1 MMNTLAGYATALVMA
16 IFTMASVLVFTGCDT
31 GNEDDLNY
39 SVGCN
44 DCDDPNP
51 NPDPEVTVKEVD
63 HYGCELLSFEWSYKN
78 AAETRAEYSVELADG
93 GTFCNSAFRYLA
105 DIVYTDGT
113 TQKANEEYNNRSS
126 FVGFGYKNTLYVAAG
141 EAATFEN
148 APEITSQN
156 TSNGVVTFLG
166 WEKKTIAVLANTV
179 NDVKSLSIGGKTMT
193 DLCLPE
199 VEFAYTNSTL
209 ERTGEDANYNS
220 YNLTIYG
227 DATVDYD
234 GKAETKNFYFTLP
247 IKEAKGG
254 SVTPP
259 VEDDKEIVDYEITNE
274 KVDDNGNYSG
284 DIEVIYS
291 DGSSEIEGTIT
302 FSYIYSFEAEGNKT
316 VSVSELSYTKKS
328 ASYGKNIRTGENR
341 NFEQLGCTI
350 NLIGMKNTV
359 SMVTNRGS
367 RMFSGYWEYPIITMP
382 NGKEIE
388 LLHNVAEMTEG
399 SISDN
404 GISGNQLVIN
414 MTASGKYGS
423 NSKNLT
429 SSITLVKVNDGGN
442 EGGDEDFQTGAYA
455 KDQRI
460 EGSVIKWT
468 LVRTFNKK
476 ADTETSMSIAHGYA
490 MSLDSRKS
498 TENRVYNAG
507 TPALNE
513 TSKMSSSEGNYSFD
527 FCKYTSTWSYSDF
540 SHTANAEGR
549 RNIVYHDGNFDVEV
563 WDAALSIERNG
574 VTLGTSNISSSSDKE
589 TYIDNINYILFAGNA
604 SVSNGSQEVEYSKS
618 IEQKPEEDVVTYNVQ
633 KVKVENGKLYY
644 NEIEM
649 HSINTELNKTVEKS
663 INLVFSLTAIATND
677 WTAKAGSTGI
687 ALTSYAQNYTTA
699 KDYIFG
705 SNRGNNTAK
714 ANLQTEYTVTYM
726 GNTYT
731 LSVSGTVNASV
742 NLTSSTSTAN
752 TYTFTAKLYADGVE
766 IAKDS
771 DTAIETI
778 EEEEKPEEDV
788 VTYNVQ
794 KVKVENGKLY
804 YNEIEMH
811 SINTELNKTVEK
823 SINLVFSLTAIATN
837 DWTAKAGSTGIALT
851 SYAQN
856 YTTAKD
862 YIFGSNRGNN
872 TAKANLQTEYTV
884 TYMGNTYT
892 LSVSGTVNASVNLT
906 SSTSTANTYTFTA
919 KLYADGVEIAKDS
932 DTAIETIEEEEKP
945 EEDVVT
951 YNVEKVGVRG
961 NKLYYNEIESHS
973 VNTELNK
980 SVEKSVNL
988 VYSFG
993 VTACNDWTVME
1004 GEATGLTLNASSFNY
1019 TSAKNYV
1026 FGSNRGDNIAT
1037 ANLQTSYSVS
1047 YMGNTYTL
1055 TIAGTVTGMV
1065 NMAASTATSNT
1076 YTFTGKLYADGVEI
1090 ASDSDTAVETIE
1102 KEEEPD
1108 EPENPEKDY
1117 IEATSFDCT
1126 VSVTDSG
1133 LSGIVII
1140 AHYADGTHVA
1150 SNGATSTTWGN
1161 TLVNGQIG
1169 TLETVNHTYSWNKG
1183 YAAVPMQAFVYNGYD
1198 SPYIGCTPKDN
1209 GDGTYTVTSN
1219 RGGVSYTFP
1228 KRAK

>member
-1 MMNTLAGYATALVMA
+1 M
-16 IFTMASVLVFTGCDT
+16 
-31 GNEDDLNY
+31 
-39 SVGCN
+39 
-44 DCDDPNP
+44 
-51 NPDPEVTVKEVD
+51 
-63 HYGCELLSFEWSYKN
+63 
-78 AAETRAEYSVELADG
+78 
-93 GTFCNSAFRYLA
+93 
-105 DIVYTDGT
+105 
-113 TQKANEEYNNRSS
+113 
-126 FVGFGYKNTLYVAAG
+126 
-141 EAATFEN
+141 
-148 APEITSQN
+148 
-156 TSNGVVTFLG
+156 
-166 WEKKTIAVLANTV
+166 
-179 NDVKSLSIGGKTMT
+179 
-193 DLCLPE
+193 
-199 VEFAYTNSTL
+199 
-209 ERTGEDANYNS
+209 
-220 YNLTIYG
+220 
-227 DATVDYD
+227 
-234 GKAETKNFYFTLP
+234 
-247 IKEAKGG
+247 
-254 SVTPP
+254 
-259 VEDDKEIVDYEITNE
+259 TNE
-274 KVDDNGNYSG
+274 KLDDNGNYSG
-284 DIEVIYS
+284 DKEIIYS
-291 DGSSEIEGTIT
+291 DGSSEIEGTIS
-302 FSYIYSFEAEGNKT
+302 FSFLYSFEAEGNKT
-316 VSVSELSYTKKS
+316 VNVSELSYTKKS

-367 RMFSGYWEYPIITMP
+367 RMFSGYWEYPVITMP

-423 NSKNLT
+423 NSKNL
-429 SSITLVKVNDGGN
+429 SSTITLVKVDDGG
-442 EGGDEDFQTGAYA
+442 EGGEDDDFQTGAYA

-468 LVRTFNKK
+468 LVRTFIKK
-476 ADTETSMSIAHGYA
+476 ADTETSMSIAHRYA
-490 MSLDSRKS
+490 MSLDSRKA
-498 TENRVYNAG
+498 TENRIYNAG

-527 FCKYTSTWSYSDF
+527 FCSYTSTWKYFDF

-549 RNIVYHDGNFDVEV
+549 RNIVYHDGEFDVPV

-589 TYIDNINYILFAGNA
+589 TYLDLINYVLFAGSS

-618 IEQKPEEDVVTYNVQ
+618 IEQKPDEDVVTYNVK

-644 NEIEM
+644 NEIEI
-649 HSINTELNKTVEKS
+649 HTINTELNKTVEKS
-663 INLVFSLTAIATND
+663 MNLSYSLTAIATAD

-766 IAKDS
+766 IASDS

-788 VTYNVQ
+788 V
-794 KVKVENGKLY
+794 
-804 YNEIEMH
+804 
-811 SINTELNKTVEK
+811 S
-823 SINLVFSLTAIATN
+823 
-837 DWTAKAGSTGIALT
+837 
-851 SYAQN
+851 
-856 YTTAKD
+856 
-862 YIFGSNRGNN
+862 
-872 TAKANLQTEYTV
+872 
-884 TYMGNTYT
+884 
-892 LSVSGTVNASVNLT
+892 
-906 SSTSTANTYTFTA
+906 
-919 KLYADGVEIAKDS
+919 
-932 DTAIETIEEEEKP
+932 
-945 EEDVVT
+945 

-961 NKLYYNEIESHS
+961 NKLYYNEIENHS

-988 VYSFG
+988 VYSFS
-993 VTACNDWTVME
+993 VAACGDWTVME

-1037 ANLQTSYSVS
+1037 ANLQTSYPVS
-1047 YMGNTYTL
+1047 YMGETYTL

-1065 NMAASTATSNT
+1065 NKAASTATNSNT
-1076 YTFTGKLYADGVEI
+1076 YVFTGKLLADGIEI
-1090 ASDSDTAVETIE
+1090 ASESDSAVETIE
-1102 KEEEPD
+1102 KKEEPVV
-1108 EPENPEKDY
+1108 KDY
-1117 IEATSFDCT
+1117 IEALSFDCT
-1126 VSVTDSG
+1126 VGVNDSG
-1133 LSGIVII
+1133 YAGIVIV

-1169 TLETVNHTYSWNKG
+1169 TLETVGNVYSWNGG
-1183 YAAVPMQAFVYNGYD
+1183 YIAILMHEFVYKGAD
-1198 SPYIGCTPKDN
+1198 SPFVGCTSTDN

-1228 KRAK
+1228 KRSK

>member
-1 MMNTLAGYATALVMA
+1 MMNTLAEYATALVMA
-16 IFTMASVLVFTGCDT
+16 IFTMASVLVMTGCETGIDT
-31 GNEDDLNY
+31 VVSTGTP
-39 SVGCN
+39 CT
-44 DCDDPNP
+44 DCDDS
-51 NPDPEVTVKEVD
+51 NPDTDPEKKVEKVE
-63 HYGCELLSFEWSYKN
+63 HYGCDILSFDWSYKN

-93 GTFCNSAFRYLA
+93 GAFCNSAFRYLA
-105 DIVYTDGT
+105 DIVYTDGSR
-113 TQKANEEYNNRSS
+113 QKANEEYNNRSS
-126 FVGFGYKNTLYVAAG
+126 FVGFGYKNTLYVAAD

-148 APEITSQN
+148 APEITNQN
-156 TSNGVVTFLG
+156 TSNGVVTFLS

-179 NDVKSLSIGGKTMT
+179 NDVKSLTIGGLTMT
-193 DLCLPE
+193 DLCFPE

-259 VEDDKEIVDYEITNE
+259 APEDPEVVDYDIINE
-274 KVDDNGNYSG
+274 KVNDNGNYSG

-291 DGSSEIEGTIT
+291 DGSSEIEGTIR

-316 VSVSELSYTKKS
+316 VNVSELSYTKKS
-328 ASYGKNIRTGENR
+328 ATYGKNIRTGENR

-388 LLHNVAEMTEG
+388 LLHNVAEMAEG

-414 MTASGKYGS
+414 LTATGKYGS
-423 NSKNLT
+423 NSKNL
-429 SSITLVKVNDGGN
+429 SSTITLVKVDDGG

-455 KDQRI
+455 KDQRV

-476 ADTETSMSIAHGYA
+476 ADTETSMSIAHRYA
-490 MSLDSRKS
+490 MSLDSRKA
-498 TENRVYNAG
+498 TESRIYNAG

-527 FCKYTSTWSYSDF
+527 FCKYTSTWKYFDF

-549 RNIVYHDGNFDVEV
+549 RNIIYRDGEFDVPV

-589 TYIDNINYILFAGNA
+589 TYLDLINYVLFAGNA
-604 SVSNGSQEVEYSKS
+604 SVSNGSQEVEYSKN
-618 IEQKPEEDVVTYNVQ
+618 IEQKPDEDVVTYNVK

-663 INLVFSLTAIATND
+663 INLVYSLTAIATND

-687 ALTSYAQNYTTA
+687 ALTSYSQNYTTA

-726 GNTYT
+726 GNTYS

-778 EEEEKPEEDV
+778 EEEEKPD
-788 VTYNVQ
+788 
-794 KVKVENGKLY
+794 
-804 YNEIEMH
+804 
-811 SINTELNKTVEK
+811 
-823 SINLVFSLTAIATN
+823 
-837 DWTAKAGSTGIALT
+837 
-851 SYAQN
+851 
-856 YTTAKD
+856 
-862 YIFGSNRGNN
+862 
-872 TAKANLQTEYTV
+872 
-884 TYMGNTYT
+884 
-892 LSVSGTVNASVNLT
+892 
-906 SSTSTANTYTFTA
+906 
-919 KLYADGVEIAKDS
+919 
-932 DTAIETIEEEEKP
+932 
-945 EEDVVT
+945 EDVVT

-993 VTACNDWTVME
+993 VAAVGDWTVTE
-1004 GEATGLTLNASSFNY
+1004 GEPTGLTLNVSSFNY
-1019 TSAKNYV
+1019 TSAKNYI

-1037 ANLQTSYSVS
+1037 ANLQTSYPVS
-1047 YMGNTYTL
+1047 YMGKTYTL

-1065 NMAASTATSNT
+1065 NKTASTATNSNT
-1076 YTFTGKLYADGVEI
+1076 YVFTGKLFADGVEI
-1090 ASDSDTAVETIE
+1090 ASESDSAVETIE
-1102 KEEEPD
+1102 KKEE
-1108 EPENPEKDY
+1108 PEKDY
-1117 IEATSFDCT
+1117 IEALSFDCT
-1126 VSVTDSG
+1126 VGVTDSG
-1133 LSGIVII
+1133 YAGIVIV

-1150 SNGATSTTWGN
+1150 SNGATSSSWGN
-1161 TLVNGQIG
+1161 TLVNGNIG
-1169 TLETVNHTYSWNKG
+1169 TLETVGNVYSWNGG
-1183 YAAVPMQAFVYNGYD
+1183 YVAVPMQDFIYNGYD
-1198 SPYIGCTPKDN
+1198 SPYIGCTPTDN

-1219 RGGVSYTFP
+1219 RGGVTYTFP